1 MNKIL
6 KFMLQPDIFTII
18 VVVLLLVIGRYVFG
32 MKYTSVKTIFS
43 DYITCFQNKD
53 GKLMMVPVFYY
64 FGIPMMASIFIAY
77 KKEIDGNIVN
87 IVTVIVSI
95 LTAMLFN
102 TLTVVIEMK
111 SKIRKDPLYYSMDA
125 YLSKKAL
132 IQTYYAVMFAILTSI
147 VILIVCLFNVIV
159 KEYSYIQSVILY
171 YLVLLLLIN
180 LFMILKKIYKV
191 IDTDMKK

>member
-64 FGIPMMASIFIAY
+64 FGIPMMASVFIAY

>member
-147 VILIVCLFNVIV
+147 VIL
-159 KEYSYIQSVILY
+159 
-171 YLVLLLLIN
+171 
-180 LFMILKKIYKV
+180 M
-191 IDTDMKK
+191 

>member
-1 MNKIL
+1 
-6 KFMLQPDIFTII
+6 
-18 VVVLLLVIGRYVFG
+18 
-32 MKYTSVKTIFS
+32 
-43 DYITCFQNKD
+43 
-53 GKLMMVPVFYY
+53 MMVPVFYY
-64 FGIPMMASIFIAY
+64 FGIPMMASVFIAY